1 MPTDDFWEFDDLKDD
16 DIPEYV
22 KHLLEKGSYTDK
34 QKKYIYQIPWK
45 ETTCPEIEI
54 ERAKEILDSSHFG
67 MHDVKQQILR
77 YLACQ
82 KHLGTAYGDVLLLV
96 GPPGVGKT
104 SIVKAIA
111 SSMIDRLLKSHWQ
124 ELVMQALY
132 AVMTQTIKTPS
143 PVLLLKD

>member
-1 MPTDDFWEFDDLKDD
+1 MPTDDFGEFDGLKND

-22 KHLLEKGSYTDK
+22 KHLLKKGSFTVK

-82 KHLGTAYGDVLLLV
+82 KHLSTAYGDVLLLV
-96 GPPGVGKT
+96 GPPGV
-104 SIVKAIA
+104 
-111 SSMIDRLLKSHWQ
+111 
-124 ELVMQALY
+124 
-132 AVMTQTIKTPS
+132 
-143 PVLLLKD
+143 